1 MAQAVADELSVPTAQ
16 ICEVLGISRSAY
28 YAWRQPPETIGQQND
43 AVLGT
48 RVTEIF
54 REHRRRY
61 GSRRIV
67 ATLADEGHA
76 CSRRRVARLMKS
88 QGLRAIQP
96 KSFKPRST
104 ESRHR
109 LGYNPNLLL
118 TEEAITRVGQV
129 WVGDITYV
137 PSADCGFLYLAML
150 MDVYSRRI
158 VGWHLSDD
166 MTEELVLQAL
176 RNSIAACQPSAG
188 LIHHT
193 DRGGQYAGRE
203 YRQTLQ
209 RAGMR
214 QSMSRPDNCYDNA
227 FMESCFG
234 TIKTELEMTEYN
246 SSREAWREIA
256 EYIEYYNFRRK
267 HSALDYLTPIQFE
280 SSQ

>member
-1 MAQAVADELSVPTAQ
+1 MAQAVADNLSIPTAQ
-16 ICEVLGISRSAY
+16 ICEVLELSRSAY
-28 YAWRQPPETIGQQND
+28 YAWRQAPET
-43 AVLGT
+43 T
-48 RVTEIF
+48 REQTDEILSAKVTEIF
-54 REHRRRY
+54 HEHRRRY

-67 ATLADEGHA
+67 ATLADEGLP

-118 TEEAITRVGQV
+118 SEEATTRVGQV
-129 WVGDITYV
+129 WVGDISYV
-137 PSADCGFLYLAML
+137 PSADCGYLYLAVL
-150 MDVYSRRI
+150 LDAHSRRI

-176 RNSIAACQPSAG
+176 RNSIAACQPSPG
-188 LIHHT
+188 LIHHS
-193 DRGGQYAGRE
+193 DRGGQYAGSQ

-209 RAGMR
+209 RASMR

-246 SSREAWREIA
+246 SSREAWREIT

-267 HSALDYLTPIQFE
+267 HSSLDYLTPIQFE

>member
-1 MAQAVADELSVPTAQ
+1 
-16 ICEVLGISRSAY
+16 
-28 YAWRQPPETIGQQND
+28 
-43 AVLGT
+43 
-48 RVTEIF
+48 
-54 REHRRRY
+54 
-61 GSRRIV
+61 
-67 ATLADEGHA
+67 
-76 CSRRRVARLMKS
+76 
-88 QGLRAIQP
+88 
-96 KSFKPRST
+96 
-104 ESRHR
+104 

-118 TEEAITRVGQV
+118 TEEATSRVGQV

-150 MDVYSRRI
+150 MDLFSRRI

-176 RNSIAACQPSAG
+176 RNAIAACQPSSG

-209 RAGMR
+209 RARMR

-234 TIKTELEMTEYN
+234 TIKTELEMTEYSN
-246 SSREAWREIA
+246 SREAWREIA
-256 EYIEYYNFRRK
+256 QYIEYYNFRRK